1 MRWEPLLIILLLA
14 GLTGLFILATH
25 YRKHWLTWL
34 VWGYL
39 TSLGA
44 ILFTPLAF
52 TGTAVY
58 IIGPGSG
65 QVNLT
70 HLDML
75 NLGFFENIIMKI
87 PLGILLKWIWPK
99 LSLWRL
105 LELGGLAG
113 TFFETTQYIL
123 SQHWLINRSSD
134 INDVISN
141 TLGVIVG
148 GMVVALYYR
157 LTALHHRKP
166 LTN

>member
-1 MRWEPLLIILLLA
+1 
-14 GLTGLFILATH
+14 
-25 YRKHWLTWL
+25 
-34 VWGYL
+34 
-39 TSLGA
+39 
-44 ILFTPLAF
+44 
-52 TGTAVY
+52 
-58 IIGPGSG
+58 
-65 QVNLT
+65 
-70 HLDML
+70 ML
-75 NLGFFENIIMKI
+75 NLGFFENIIMTI

-105 LELGGLAG
+105 LELGGLVG

-148 GMVVALYYR
+148 GMAVALYYR